1 MAPKISSSTDSID
14 RRTSTRVFPRRG
26 LSASRLIIA
35 ALTCAL
41 SVGNVFGA
49 GPQDNKR
56 AALRDV
62 RKRGPVVVGK
72 IPNYKVNQ
80 CLSSG
85 FRNAL
90 RRIHHIPSCQG
101 LFDSLGANGIEVL
114 GNSTYTLAR
123 EDWEQQVCKDS
134 NAFVVVG
141 STKVR
146 LCGAF
151 GWLSEADAAKVLIH
165 EALHSAG
172 LGEYPQDPD
181 GPTAAEIDE
190 MVKKHCGF

>member
-26 LSASRLIIA
+26 LSASHLIIA

-80 CLSSG
+80 CLSAG

-90 RRIHHIPSCQG
+90 RRIHHIPSCQD
-101 LFDSLGANGIEVL
+101 LFAALDANGIEVL
-114 GNSTYTLAR
+114 GNTTYSLAKSDF
-123 EDWEQQVCKDS
+123 EKQVCSDS
-134 NAFVVVG
+134 NAFTTIGG
-141 STKVR
+141 SKVW

-151 GWLSEADAAKVLIH
+151 GWLSEQDAAKVLIH
-165 EALHSAG
+165 EALHGAG
-172 LGEYPQDPD
+172 LGEYPGDPN